1 MFLAAESFD
10 FVGDSRGNPLVAL
23 RNLLRDHAT
32 TRRNQ
37 MSNKPAPNEPTG
49 GNAGSSVSSAP
60 LVRWGR
66 TLACGCLTWLLTDVR
81 IPAQDLPRFRE
92 RVISKAVKF
101 GYQLVTADL
110 NGDGKKDLIAIDE
123 RATEVAWFENP
134 TWERHVLATAG
145 Q

>member
-1 MFLAAESFD
+1 MIIAQIANQTNTDSDPDRDWTRFGDRYCMFLAAESFD

-60 LVRWGR
+60 LMRWGR

-81 IPAQDLPRFRE
+81 IPAQD
-92 RVISKAVKF
+92 
-101 GYQLVTADL
+101 
-110 NGDGKKDLIAIDE
+110 
-123 RATEVAWFENP
+123 
-134 TWERHVLATAG
+134 
-145 Q
+145 